1 MPITSSRHLRRALPL
16 GSAAVAACALGLA
29 AAPAGAAAPAPSAAP
44 TAASQTLPAPTGLP
58 VGTATLHLTDRDRR
72 DPWTG
77 EGPRALALSAFYP
90 ARRETRAPAP
100 YLAPALADGFASI
113 IGVAPGPLRALR
125 THAGEG
131 AAARPGR
138 RPVVIVAPGAG
149 TPRSSMTVVAEDLAA
164 HGYVALAVDHPGD
177 AVMTQLGDGRLRPVD
192 PGFLAGMTDFSSIP
206 TALRARRD
214 DIRFLLDRL
223 PALGRRGPLR
233 GLLDP
238 RRVAMVGHSL
248 GGAAAAE
255 VMLAD
260 RRLDAGVN
268 YDGMFFGAAAK
279 GSVDRPFMTMTG
291 RTDPTLR
298 PFLARQ
304 RGPGLLVTLAGAG
317 HQSFTDYAFI
327 APLLSPSAM
336 PMDLG
341 TLAPRAVVRAQLAY
355 TRAFLA
361 RHLRG
366 RPANEL
372 LARRRSSRHPA
383 ATVEIARRGATA

>member
-16 GSAAVAACALGLA
+16 GCALAACALGLA
-29 AAPAGAAAPAPSAAP
+29 AAPAGAASAPASP
-44 TAASQTLPAPTGLP
+44 TLPAPSGRP
-58 VGTATLHLTDRDRR
+58 VGTVTLHLTDHGRR

-77 EGPRALALSAFYP
+77 EGPREIALSAFYP
-90 ARRETRAPAP
+90 ARRESRAPAP
-100 YLAPALADGFASI
+100 YLAPALADGFASV
-113 IGVAPGPLRALR
+113 IGVAPDPLRALR

-131 AAARPGR
+131 AAARKGR

-149 TPRSSMTVVAEDLAA
+149 TPRSSMTVLAEDLAA

-177 AVMTQLGDGRLRPVD
+177 AAMTQLGDGRLRPLD
-192 PGFLAGMTDFSSIP
+192 PGFLAGMADFSSIP

-238 RRVAMVGHSL
+238 RRVAMAGHSL

-268 YDGMFFGAAAK
+268 YDGMFFGAAARR
-279 GSVDRPFMTMTG
+279 SVDRPFMTMTG

-341 TLAPRAVVRAQLAY
+341 RLAPAAVVRAQLAY

-361 RHLRG
+361 RHLRD
-366 RPANEL
+366 RPADAL
-372 LARRRSSRHPA
+372 LTRRRAGRHPA
-383 ATVEIARRGATA
+383 ATVEFARSGGAA

>member
-1 MPITSSRHLRRALPL
+1 MPITSSRHARRALPL
-16 GSAAVAACALGLA
+16 ASVLAACALGLA
-29 AAPAGAAAPAPSAAP
+29 SPPAPADAASPALPAPAGRPI
-44 TAASQTLPAPTGLP
+44 
-58 VGTATLHLTDRDRR
+58 GTVTLHLTDHSRR

-77 EGPRALALSAFYP
+77 AGPREIALSAFYP
-90 ARRETRAPAP
+90 ARRTRRPPAP
-100 YLAPALADGFASI
+100 YLSPPLADAFAAL
-113 IGVAPGPLRALR
+113 IGVPSEPLRALR

-131 AAARPGR
+131 AAPRQGR
-138 RPVVIVAPGAG
+138 RPVVIVAPGAA

-164 HGYVALAVDHPGD
+164 HGYVALAIDHPGD
-177 AVMTQLGDGRLRPVD
+177 GTMVELAGGRLRPLD
-192 PGFLAGMTDFSSIP
+192 PGFLAGLADFGSIP

-214 DIRFLLDRL
+214 DVRFLLDRL

-238 RRVAMVGHSL
+238 RRVGMVGHSL

-268 YDGMFFGAAAK
+268 YDGMYFLEAARRPV
-279 GSVDRPFMTMTG
+279 GRPFMSMFG
-291 RTDPTLR
+291 REDATAR

-304 RGPGLLVTLAGAG
+304 RGAGLLVHVAGAG
-317 HQSFTDYAFI
+317 HQAFTDYAFI
-327 APLLSPSAM
+327 APLLSPSVM

-341 TLAPRAVVRAQLAY
+341 TLAPGAVRRAQTGY
-355 TRAFLA
+355 TRAFLD

-366 RPANEL
+366 RAASEL
-372 LARRRSSRHPA
+372 LTRRRSSRHPA
-383 ATVEIARRGATA
+383 VTVEPARRGGA

>member
-1 MPITSSRHLRRALPL
+1 MPITPPRLLRRALPL
-16 GSAAVAACALGLA
+16 GLALAACALGTA
-29 AAPAGAAAPAPSAAP
+29 SAGAAAATPALPAPS
-44 TAASQTLPAPTGLP
+44 GKP
-58 VGTATLHLTDRDRR
+58 VGTVTLHLTDHGRR

-77 EGPRALALSAFYP
+77 AGPRELALSAFYP
-90 ARRETRAPAP
+90 ARRERRAPAP
-100 YLAPALADGFASI
+100 YLAPRLADAFASL

-125 THAGEG
+125 THAVEG
-131 AAARPGR
+131 AAPRPGR

-149 TPRSSMTVVAEDLAA
+149 TPRSSMTIVAEDLAA

-177 AVMTQLGDGRLRPVD
+177 AAMVELAGGRLRALD
-192 PGFLAGMTDFSSIP
+192 PGFLAGMADFSSIP

-214 DIRFLLDRL
+214 DVRFLLDRL
-223 PALGRRGPLR
+223 PALGARGPLR

-238 RRVAMVGHSL
+238 RRVAMAGHSL

-268 YDGMFFGAAAK
+268 YDGMFFGAAARRA
-279 GSVDRPFMTMTG
+279 VDRPFMTMAG
-291 RTDPTLR
+291 RSDPTLR

-304 RGPGLLVTLAGAG
+304 RGPGLLVEVAGAG
-317 HQSFTDYAFI
+317 HQAFTDYAFL

-341 TLAPRAVVRAQLAY
+341 TIAPAAIRRAQLAY
-355 TRAFLA
+355 TRAFLD

-366 RPANEL
+366 RAASEL
-372 LARRRSSRHPA
+372 LTRRRSSRHPA
-383 ATVEIARRGATA
+383 VTVAFARRGGGA